1 MNYKDFEKQYM
12 ADRIRA
18 NNEPSVGGK
27 AGVQL
32 QKATER
38 QQINPPT
45 VDSLLNDVGVI
56 GSAYLDMGAA
66 TTKGMVQGAIGL
78 PGDIEGL
85 VRTVANSL
93 GAEVSEETL
102 LPATESVKKYFDE
115 NLGKVGDGNNPYET
129 LGEFAAPGVVL
140 DAAVP
145 TARAIG
151 KGVKKAGEV
160 IDENKELLRPVGSIR
175 MGGGGNDEKK
185 LAPNK
190 VIKLNTQKKKKKEK
204 FRDESSGH
212 AADYVPAQ
220 FGPQAHKM
228 NTRFDDEFT
237 PDGYSTFSADIGDNY
252 ENLKYFI
259 SSRKGTKEF
268 NEEVAFYR
276 KLFEIKDNP
285 DAEITVYRASPTD
298 DLRYGDLITPIKSDA
313 EYYVEESK
321 ITRED
326 IRKAEKEQRLSGD
339 EPVDLMREKNIKI
352 IDNLFD
358 MFPDNTTPS
367 QLFSYKVK
375 AKDIRWD
382 GNNGLIRWGYFPT
395 GDVQS
400 IGDNKNLSKKPM
412 EKSKKVESEILSE
425 KENEFENL
433 AINGNVRQAEGNQE
447 SFESIFKDENVRA
460 QDIEII
466 GDDDFAFDYESGN
479 LEQRL
484 NEAGLSY
491 KDNRMGSLIIGK
503 SIEDVKTLEKALKD
517 NNQYAMG
524 KMYGYSEEDIAAFY
538 KQKYARQG
546 LPAFKYYIQDK
557 FRFENPDV
565 KSIKNKKLID
575 LLSYDTQAKG
585 IDNE

>member
-1 MNYKDFEKQYM
+1 MNYNDFEKQYM

-18 NNEPSVGGK
+18 NNELSVGGK

-32 QKATER
+32 QRATER
-38 QQINPPT
+38 QQITPPT

-115 NLGKVGDGNNPYET
+115 NLGKVGDGDNPYET

-175 MGGGGNDEKK
+175 MGGGDDDVKK

-190 VIKLNTQKKKKKEK
+190 VIKLNTQKKKKEEK

-212 AADYVPAQ
+212 AADNVAAQ

-237 PDGYSTFSADIGDNY
+237 PDGYSTFSANVGDSY

-268 NEEVAFYR
+268 NEEVAFYK

-313 EYYVEESK
+313 ESYVEESK

-326 IRKAEKEQRLSGD
+326 IRKAEREQRLSGD
-339 EPVDLMREKNIKI
+339 EPVNLMREKNIKI

-395 GDVQS
+395 GEV
-400 IGDNKNLSKKPM
+400 KNISKGAA
-412 EKSKKVESEILSE
+412 
-425 KENEFENL
+425 NE
-433 AINGNVRQAEGNQE
+433 
-447 SFESIFKDENVRA
+447 
-460 QDIEII
+460 
-466 GDDDFAFDYESGN
+466 
-479 LEQRL
+479 
-484 NEAGLSY
+484 
-491 KDNRMGSLIIGK
+491 
-503 SIEDVKTLEKALKD
+503 
-517 NNQYAMG
+517 
-524 KMYGYSEEDIAAFY
+524 
-538 KQKYARQG
+538 
-546 LPAFKYYIQDK
+546 
-557 FRFENPDV
+557 
-565 KSIKNKKLID
+565 
-575 LLSYDTQAKG
+575 
-585 IDNE
+585 